1 MNFVAV
7 FRLVFFLEIATFAQ
21 CKKASPIV
29 GTAKKSGQIE
39 GKRLVGYLFKEF
51 RQSLDFGGE
60 WQEKNLESS
69 GLLVIRGLQFRSV
82 QKGITLM
89 L

>member
-1 MNFVAV
+1 MKFVVV
-7 FRLVFFLEIATFAQ
+7 FRLVFFLAIATFAQ
-21 CKKASPIV
+21 CKKASAIV
-29 GTAKKSGQIE
+29 RTAKKSGQIE
-39 GKRLVGYLFKEF
+39 GESLVGYLFKEF
-51 RQSLDFGGE
+51 RRSLDFGGE

-82 QKGITLM
+82 QRGITLM